1 MADIPPATTAWE
13 QLGGAAGIEGLV
25 RTFVD
30 RMWTD
35 FIIGFQFEGRDK
47 ERIVRHEVEHAARI
61 FGADVAYTGRP
72 IGAVHRPLRINRG
85 QFRRRL
91 AVLATVLRE
100 AGVPEPLIE
109 QWLAHDRRLEAA
121 ITDGTDCVDH
131 GSSEP

>member
-1 MADIPPATTAWE
+1 MADSPGEATAWD
-13 QLGGAAGIEGLV
+13 QLGGAPGIEALV
-25 RTFVD
+25 RAFVD

-61 FGADVAYTGRP
+61 FDGDVVYTGHP

-100 AGVPEPLIE
+100 AAVPEPLIE
-109 QWLAHDRRLEAA
+109 RWLAHDRRLEAA

-131 GSSEP
+131 GSSGP